1 MTREEFNERVNK
13 EVPEKEYKVIEFVY
27 QFHPLI
33 SETEGKDQVAWL
45 YNNLGIGIF
54 EEMEEKAAE
63 AKGFEDEIRKTRIK
77 LKKLEEEYAILK
89 R

>member
-1 MTREEFNERVNK
+1 MTREEFNERVKK

-33 SETEGKDQVAWL
+33 SETEGKDQVAYL
-45 YNNLGIGIF
+45 YKNFGIGIF
-54 EEMEEKAAE
+54 EEMEEKAAA
-63 AKGFEDEIRKTRIK
+63 AKELEDQIRQTRIK
-77 LKKLEEEYAILK
+77 LEKLKEEYEILK